1 MVKELKKNTV
11 NPNFNLIQTDKILQ
25 QITCWK
31 YSRRRV
37 EWEVIV
43 LVQRSVGVFEHLIL
57 FKDITSDT
65 QGTSTSY
72 LDITHG
78 GEHLH

>member
-1 MVKELKKNTV
+1 M
-11 NPNFNLIQTDKILQ
+11 
-25 QITCWK
+25 
-31 YSRRRV
+31 
-37 EWEVIV
+37 

-57 FKDITSDT
+57 FKGITSDT
-65 QGTSTSY
+65 QGTLTSY